1 MMNIN
6 GLWASLSTLGPAAM
20 FLVTVAD
27 TAVLPTAQAVDLLIL
42 VQAATA
48 PEHSWE
54 LGLCAVA
61 GSTLG
66 AMLLYF
72 LARKGGSPLLVK
84 IFSEGRIER
93 VKEKLLRYDALALAI
108 PSALPLPL
116 FPMKLFVASAGV
128 LEVAPGRTAMIVAA
142 GRSVRYFGLILLGR
156 WLGVDA
162 WPVIQDNAWVALAVC
177 LVPVAILIWLNHG
190 RSAGVRTNQAA

>member
-1 MMNIN
+1 MTDIN
-6 GLWASLSTLGPAAM
+6 GWWASLSTMGPAAM
-20 FLVTVAD
+20 FFVTVAD
-27 TAVLPTAQAVDLLIL
+27 TAILPTAQAVDLLIL
-42 VQAATA
+42 LQAAAA

-54 LGLCAVA
+54 LGLFAVA

-142 GRSVRYFGLILLGR
+142 SRSVRYFGLILLGR

-162 WPVIQDNAWVALAVC
+162 WPIIQANAWIALTVC
-177 LVPVAILIWLNHG
+177 LVPIAILIWLNHG
-190 RSAGVRTNQAA
+190 RSPGVRTDHAA

>member
-1 MMNIN
+1 MVNIN
-6 GLWASLSTLGPAAM
+6 GWWASLSTLGPAAM
-20 FLVTVAD
+20 FLVTLAD
-27 TAVLPTAQAVDLLIL
+27 TAVLPTAQAVDLLIV
-42 VQAATA
+42 VQAAAA
-48 PEHSWE
+48 PQHSLE
-54 LGLCAVA
+54 LGLFAVA

-72 LARKGGSPLLVK
+72 LARKGGAKTLVRV
-84 IFSEGRIER
+84 FSEERMER

-108 PSALPLPL
+108 PSALPVPL

-162 WPVIQDNAWVALAVC
+162 WPIIQENVWGAVAVC
-177 LVPVAILIWLNHG
+177 AVSVAILVWLNHG
-190 RSAGVRTNQAA
+190 RSTGARTDRGA

>member
-6 GLWASLSTLGPAAM
+6 DLWASLSTLGPAAM
-20 FLVTVAD
+20 FLVTIVD

-42 VQAATA
+42 VQAAAA

-54 LGLCAVA
+54 LGLFAVA

-128 LEVAPGRTAMIVAA
+128 LEVAPGRTAMVVAA

-162 WPVIQDNAWVALAVC
+162 WPVIQENAWVALAVC
-177 LVPVAILIWLNHG
+177 LVPIAILIWLNHG
-190 RSAGVRTNQAA
+190 RSAGVRTDHAA

>member
-1 MMNIN
+1 
-6 GLWASLSTLGPAAM
+6 M
-20 FLVTVAD
+20 FFVTIAD

-42 VQAATA
+42 VQAAA
-48 PEHSWE
+48 YPHHSLE
-54 LGLCAVA
+54 LGLFAVA

-72 LARKGGSPLLVK
+72 VARKGGSKALVRV
-84 IFSEGRIER
+84 FSEERMDR

-108 PSALPLPL
+108 PSALPVPL

-128 LEVAPGRTAMIVAA
+128 LELSPARTATIVAV

-162 WPVIQDNAWVALAVC
+162 WPIIQENAWLAVLVC
-177 LVPVAILIWLNHG
+177 LVSVAILVWLNHG
-190 RSAGVRTNQAA
+190 RSTGARTDRGA

>member
-1 MMNIN
+1 MININ

-20 FLVTVAD
+20 FLVTIAD

-42 VQAATA
+42 VQAAAA

-54 LGLCAVA
+54 LGLFAVA

-84 IFSEGRIER
+84 IFSEGRIEQ

-116 FPMKLFVASAGV
+116 FPMKLFVASIRFR
-128 LEVAPGRTAMIVAA
+128 PGT
-142 GRSVRYFGLILLGR
+142 G
-156 WLGVDA
+156 WE
-162 WPVIQDNAWVALAVC
+162 
-177 LVPVAILIWLNHG
+177 
-190 RSAGVRTNQAA
+190 

>member
-6 GLWASLSTLGPAAM
+6 GVWASLSTLGPAAM